1 MGSRQALKERVCK
14 ANLELLQTGLV
25 IHTFGNVSGIDRE
38 EGIVAIKPSGV
49 SYEELTPEA
58 MVLVNLDGN
67 VVGGDLNP
75 SSDTKTHL
83 VLYQNFPEIGG
94 VVHTHSPYAVAWA
107 QARRAI
113 PCLGTTHADYS
124 PVEIPCT
131 AMISD
136 EAIEEDYERETGNLI
151 VDTFKHYSYNLTP
164 MVLIASH
171 GPFTWGATP
180 EEAVHHSVTLEY
192 LAKMALHTLSL
203 NPNISPVKQSLVNKH
218 FKRKHGKDAY
228 YGQRGYS
235 PGDS

>member
-1 MGSRQALKERVCK
+1 MDSRQALKERVCK
-14 ANLELLQTGLV
+14 ANLELLRTGLV

-49 SYEELTPEA
+49 SYEELSPEA

-67 VVGGDLNP
+67 AVGGDLNP

-180 EEAVHHSVTLEY
+180 EDAVHHSVILEY
-192 LAKMALHTLSL
+192 LARMALHTLSL

>member
-1 MGSRQALKERVCK
+1 MDSRQALKERVCQ
-14 ANLELLQTGLV
+14 ANLKLLKTGLV

-151 VDTFKHYSYNLTP
+151 VETFKHYSYNLTP

-180 EEAVHHSVTLEY
+180 EEAVHHSVILEY

-218 FKRKHGKDAY
+218 FNRKHGKDAY
-228 YGQRGYS
+228 YGQKGYS

>member
-1 MGSRQALKERVCK
+1 MAALQALKEKVCK

-25 IHTFGNVSGIDRE
+25 IHTFGNVSGIDRA

-83 VLYQNFPEIGG
+83 VLYQNFLEIGG
-94 VVHTHSPYAVAWA
+94 IVHTHSPYAVAWA

-136 EAIEEDYERETGNLI
+136 EAIEEDYERETGTLI
-151 VDTFKHYSYNLTP
+151 VETFKHYSYNLTP
-164 MVLIASH
+164 MVLVASH

-180 EEAVHHSVTLEY
+180 EEAVHHSVILEY
-192 LAKMALHTLSL
+192 LARMALHTLSL
-203 NPNISPVKQSLVNKH
+203 KPDISPVKQSLVNKH
-218 FKRKHGKDAY
+218 FYRKHGKDAY
-228 YGQRGYS
+228 YGQRGY
-235 PGDS
+235 

>member
-1 MGSRQALKERVCK
+1 MDSRQALKERVCK
-14 ANLELLQTGLV
+14 ANLKLLKTGLV

-49 SYEELTPEA
+49 SYEELSPEA

-94 VVHTHSPYAVAWA
+94 AVHTHSPHAVAWA

-136 EAIEEDYERETGNLI
+136 EAMA
-151 VDTFKHYSYNLTP
+151 SY
-164 MVLIASH
+164 IR
-171 GPFTWGATP
+171 W
-180 EEAVHHSVTLEY
+180 
-192 LAKMALHTLSL
+192 
-203 NPNISPVKQSLVNKH
+203 
-218 FKRKHGKDAY
+218 
-228 YGQRGYS
+228 
-235 PGDS
+235 

>member
-1 MGSRQALKERVCK
+1 MASRQALKERVCK

-49 SYEELTPEA
+49 SYEELSPEA

-151 VDTFKHYSYNLTP
+151 VETFKHYSYNLTP
-164 MVLIASH
+164 MILVASH

-180 EEAVHHSVTLEY
+180 EEAVHHSVILEY
-192 LAKMALHTLSL
+192 LARMALHTLSL
-203 NPNISPVKQSLVNKH
+203 SPNIPPVKQSLVNKH
-218 FKRKHGKDAY
+218 FNRKHGKDAY

>member
-1 MGSRQALKERVCK
+1 MSSRQALKERVCK

-180 EEAVHHSVTLEY
+180 EEAVHHSVILEY

-203 NPNISPVKQSLVNKH
+203 SPNISPVKQSLVNKH
-218 FKRKHGKDAY
+218 FNRKHGKDAY

>member
-1 MGSRQALKERVCK
+1 MSSRQALKERVCK

>member
-1 MGSRQALKERVCK
+1 MASRQALKERVCQ

-75 SSDTKTHL
+75 SSDTRTHL

-131 AMISD
+131 AVISD

-151 VDTFKHYSYNLTP
+151 VETFKHYSYNLTP

-235 PGDS
+235 LGDS

>member
-1 MGSRQALKERVCK
+1 MASRQALKERVCK
-14 ANLELLQTGLV
+14 ANLELLQTELV

-75 SSDTKTHL
+75 SSDTKTHV

-151 VDTFKHYSYNLTP
+151 VETFKRYSYNLTP
-164 MVLIASH
+164 MVLVASH

-203 NPNISPVKQSLVNKH
+203 NPNVSPVKQSLVNKH
-218 FKRKHGKDAY
+218 FNRKHGKSAY
-228 YGQRGYS
+228 YGQKGYS
-235 PGDS
+235 PGDL

>member
-1 MGSRQALKERVCK
+1 MSSRQALKERVCK

-49 SYEELTPEA
+49 SYGELTPEA
-58 MVLVNLDGN
+58 MVLVNLDGK
-67 VVGGDLNP
+67 VIGGKLNP
-75 SSDTKTHL
+75 SSDTRTHL
-83 VLYQNFPEIGG
+83 VLYRNFPEIGG

-131 AMISD
+131 AIISD
-136 EAIEEDYERETGNLI
+136 EAIKADYEKETGNLI
-151 VDTFKHYSYNLTP
+151 AETFKHYSYHQTP
-164 MVLIASH
+164 MVLVASH
-171 GPFTWGATP
+171 GPFTWGVTP

-192 LAKMALHTLSL
+192 LAKIALNTFALS
-203 NPNISPVKQSLVNKH
+203 PNISPLKQSLIDKH
-218 FKRKHGKDAY
+218 FNRKHGRDAY
-228 YGQRGYS
+228 YGQK
-235 PGDS
+235 

>member
-14 ANLELLQTGLV
+14 ANLELYQTELV

-58 MVLVNLDGN
+58 VVLVNLDGN
-67 VVGGDLNP
+67 VVEGDLNP

-83 VLYQNFPEIGG
+83 VLYRNFPEIGG

-107 QARRAI
+107 QAQRAI

-136 EAIEEDYERETGNLI
+136 EAIKEDYERETGNLI
-151 VDTFKHYSYNLTP
+151 VETFKHYSYKLTP
-164 MVLIASH
+164 MVLVASH

-218 FKRKHGKDAY
+218 FNRKHGKDAY

-235 PGDS
+235 PSDS

>member
-1 MGSRQALKERVCK
+1 MDSRQALKERVCK
-14 ANLELLQTGLV
+14 ANLKLLKTGLV
-25 IHTFGNVSGIDRE
+25 IHTFGSVSGIDRE

-49 SYEELTPEA
+49 SYEELSPEA

-83 VLYQNFPEIGG
+83 VLYQNFTEIGG
-94 VVHTHSPYAVAWA
+94 VVHTYSPYAVAWA

-151 VDTFKHYSYNLTP
+151 VETFKQYSYNLTP
-164 MVLIASH
+164 MVLVASH

-180 EEAVHHSVTLEY
+180 EEAVHHSVILEY

-203 NPNISPVKQSLVNKH
+203 SPNISPVKQSLVNKH
-218 FKRKHGKDAY
+218 FNRKHGKDAY

>member
-83 VLYQNFPEIGG
+83 VLYQNFPKIGG

-192 LAKMALHTLSL
+192 LAKMALHTLFL

-235 PGDS
+235 PGNS

>member
-14 ANLELLQTGLV
+14 ANLELYQTELV

-58 MVLVNLDGN
+58 VVLVHLDGN
-67 VVGGDLNP
+67 VVEGDLNP

-136 EAIEEDYERETGNLI
+136 EAIKEDYERETGNLI
-151 VDTFKHYSYNLTP
+151 VETFKHYSYKLTP
-164 MVLIASH
+164 MVLVASH

-203 NPNISPVKQSLVNKH
+203 NPNISSVKQSLVSKH
-218 FKRKHGKDAY
+218 FNRKHGKNAY
-228 YGQRGYS
+228 YGQKTYR
-235 PGDS
+235 

>member
-1 MGSRQALKERVCK
+1 MDSRQALKERVCK

-49 SYEELTPEA
+49 SYEELSPEA

-94 VVHTHSPYAVAWA
+94 AVHTHSPYAVAWA

-151 VDTFKHYSYNLTP
+151 VETFKHYSYNLTP
-164 MVLIASH
+164 MVLVASH

-180 EEAVHHSVTLEY
+180 EEAVHHSVILEY
-192 LAKMALHTLSL
+192 LARMALHTLSL
-203 NPNISPVKQSLVNKH
+203 SPNISPVKQSLVNKH
-218 FKRKHGKDAY
+218 FNRKHGKDAY

>member
-1 MGSRQALKERVCK
+1 MASRQALKERVCK

-49 SYEELTPEA
+49 SYEEFTPEA

-94 VVHTHSPYAVAWA
+94 IVHTHSPYAVAWA

-151 VDTFKHYSYNLTP
+151 IETFKHYSYNLTP
-164 MVLIASH
+164 MVLVASH

-180 EEAVHHSVTLEY
+180 EEAVHHSVILEY
-192 LAKMALHTLSL
+192 LARMALHTLSL
-203 NPNISPVKQSLVNKH
+203 KPNISPVKQSLVNKH
-218 FKRKHGKDAY
+218 FNRKHGKDAY

>member
-1 MGSRQALKERVCK
+1 MGSRQTLKERVCQ

-151 VDTFKHYSYNLTP
+151 VETFKHYSYNLTP

-192 LAKMALHTLSL
+192 LARMALHTLSL